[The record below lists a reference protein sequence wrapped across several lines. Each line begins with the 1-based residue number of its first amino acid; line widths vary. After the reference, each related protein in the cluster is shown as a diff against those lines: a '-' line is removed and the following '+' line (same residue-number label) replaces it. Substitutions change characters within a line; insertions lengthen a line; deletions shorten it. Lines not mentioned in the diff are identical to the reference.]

1 MSASLRNHH
10 CLTQEEIRQY
20 VQRHAALAEAEA
32 AAGAGGESAESGDES
47 SQTGSASATT
57 TNPMT
62 MTVLANRTLADPLTV
77 EDVTAGAARVTET
90 AEALEALEA
99 REEGTPTDVVVA
111 QEIEGI
117 EEVENPTGA
126 VVVEETI
133 EQVSGVLIR
142 TTASAHDLL
151 TNEDVTTEITIITEA
166 AEVLEIVETR
176 EEGTPTDVLGVLKVV
191 GTEGLENS
199 TETEVTGIST
209 RMAAGRHD
217 LLTFA
222 LIMLAAAGVGCL
234 LCVVATSCCLA
245 RAERVLRGGQ
255 GGGRGGSVRQ

>member
-1 MSASLRNHH
+1 
-10 CLTQEEIRQY
+10 
-20 VQRHAALAEAEA
+20 
-32 AAGAGGESAESGDES
+32 
-47 SQTGSASATT
+47 
-57 TNPMT
+57 MT

-151 TNEDVTTEITIITEA
+151 TNEDVTTEIAIITEA

-176 EEGTPTDVLGVLKVV
+176 EEGTPTDVVGVL
-191 GTEGLENS
+191 GTEGVENS
-199 TETEVTGIST
+199 TETEVTGISP